1 MNIEPIMGPD
11 KTQSDPAGLTP
22 GVPLAAAFRGGL
34 IESVHFGHV
43 AVVDPRG
50 RVIQSRGN
58 PGFPT
63 FLRSCAKPLQALA
76 VLETGA
82 AQAFG
87 FEDRELAAMCGS
99 LNGQDFQVKVV
110 RSILAKIGLDEEYL
124 KCGPQRP
131 SHRPTA
137 KELQRMGQPFGAIH
151 NNCAG
156 KHAAMLAVCRH
167 LGLPVEDYDAP
178 DHPVQRLILKI
189 IAETCAVPDEKIGIG
204 VDGCGVP
211 VFRLPLKNL
220 ARAFA
225 GLADPEAAGWSG
237 SRRTAVGRLMGAA
250 LGHPE
255 MIAGDERLGTDLMRA
270 AGGRIL
276 AKVGGEGSYAV
287 AWPER
292 GLGIALKITDGAMRA
307 LGPAVIGLLR
317 QLGALSDGESD
328 SLKSYAQP
336 PVKNHRGEVVGR
348 LAPLTGPGRNVFAN
362 P

>member
-1 MNIEPIMGPD
+1 MGAD
-11 KTQSDPAGLTP
+11 NMRSDPAGLSP
-22 GVPLAAAFRGGL
+22 GVPLAAAWRGGL

-50 RVIQSRGN
+50 RLIQSRGD
-58 PGFPT
+58 PEFPT

-82 AQAFG
+82 AEAYG
-87 FEDRELAAMCGS
+87 FEEPELAAMCGS
-99 LNGQDFQVKVV
+99 LNGQDFQVAVV
-110 RSILAKIGLDEEYL
+110 RSILAKIGLDENYL

-137 KELQRMGQPFGAIH
+137 KELQRSGQPFGAIH

-167 LGLPVEDYDAP
+167 LGHPVADYDAP
-178 DHPVQRLILKI
+178 DHPVQRLILTI
-189 IAETCAVPDEKIGIG
+189 IAETCAVPREAIGIG

-211 VFRLPLKNL
+211 VFRLPLQNL
-220 ARAFA
+220 ARAYA
-225 GLADPEAAGWSG
+225 GLANPEAAGWSK
-237 SRRTAVGRLMGAA
+237 SRRAAVGRLMAAA
-250 LGHPE
+250 LAHPE
-255 MIAGDERLGTDLMRA
+255 MIAGDERLCTSLMRA
-270 AGGRIL
+270 APGRLL

-307 LGPAVIGLLR
+307 LGPAIISLLHT
-317 QLGALSDGESD
+317 LGALSDEESN
-328 SLKSYAQP
+328 SLESYARP

-348 LAPLTGPGRNVFAN
+348 LAPPG
-362 P
+362 